1 MLNLIVP
8 ELIVTPVLY
17 FVIPCYNEEQVLP
30 RTSGLFLAKLNSLI
44 EAEKISPDSRVMF
57 VNDGSSDSTWSI
69 ISSLTEEDEHYS
81 GISLS
86 HNRGHQNALI
96 AGLMEAR
103 LRADITISM
112 DCDGQDDINC
122 ADQMVDEY
130 LKGCDIV
137 YGVRNDRKTDSAFKR
152 TSAGCY
158 YSLLRGM
165 GVDIIPNHADYRLMS
180 SRVLDALAG
189 YGEVNLFLRG
199 IIPQMGFKSSIVYYS
214 RAERIAGKTHYPLGK
229 MISLAIDG
237 ITSFSVRPLR
247 IITVLGA
254 FVAFLS
260 FIGIIY
266 ALISAATGNIVEGWT
281 SMTCII
287 CFVSGIQMISLGVIG
302 EYIGKIYLETK
313 HRPRYII
320 DERKNLKD
328 VTED

>member
-1 MLNLIVP
+1 M
-8 ELIVTPVLY
+8 TPVLY

-30 RTSGLFLAKLNSLI
+30 ETSGLFLAKLNSMI
-44 EAEKISPDSRVMF
+44 ETEKISPESRVMF
-57 VNDGSSDSTWSI
+57 VNDGSKDSTWDI
-69 ISSLTEEDEHYS
+69 ISKLTEEDEHYA

-86 HNRGHQNALI
+86 RNRGHQNALV

-103 LRADITISM
+103 LRCDITISM

-122 ADQMVDEY
+122 AEQMVDEY
-130 LKGCDIV
+130 LKGNEIV
-137 YGVRNDRKTDSAFKR
+137 YGVRNDRTSDSRFKR
-152 TSAGCY
+152 TTAECY

-199 IIPQMGFKSSIVYYS
+199 IIPHMGFKSSIVYYS

-260 FIGIIY
+260 LIGIIY